1 MSDAGTSRMMRVWP
15 QSILVV
21 EDERTI
27 RMIIKRIIMQLGI
40 PYVREA
46 SDGCNALAILKNT
59 PVDFVI
65 TDWGMPSINGLELL
79 YLMHQD
85 RELMDVPVL
94 FLTARSDEQ
103 SVQRAIE
110 TGANG
115 YLIKP
120 FTPETLVR
128 KLEEMF
134 LQRGE
139 PSL

>member
-1 MSDAGTSRMMRVWP
+1 MTDNGNAMTGARP
-15 QSILVV
+15 QSILIV

-27 RMIIKRIIMQLGI
+27 RMIIKRIIMRLGI
-40 PYVREA
+40 PCVREA
-46 SDGCNALAILKNT
+46 SDGSKALSILKNT

-65 TDWGMPSINGLELL
+65 TDWGMPSISGLELL

-85 RELMDVPVL
+85 RQLMHVPVL
-94 FLTARSDEQ
+94 FLTGRSDEQ

-120 FTPETLVR
+120 LTPELLVR
-128 KLEEMF
+128 KLEAMF
-134 LQRGE
+134 LQRAQ
-139 PSL
+139 SRL